1 MMSLNIPFLV
11 CLILYTL
18 FGILFGR
25 ITYILLNTECVGF
38 SDIEENEK
46 DELFS
51 DKTLMRDMS
60 IIYGVFWIIF
70 LPITIF
76 NSFKEAKDE

>member
-1 MMSLNIPFLV
+1 MSLNIPFLV

-18 FGILFGR
+18 FGIIFGR
-25 ITYILLNTECVGF
+25 ITYILLNTESVGF
-38 SDIEENEK
+38 SDMEE
-46 DELFS
+46 DEEDDLFS
-51 DKTLMRDMS
+51 DKVLMRDMS
-60 IIYGVFWIIF
+60 IIYGLFWIIF